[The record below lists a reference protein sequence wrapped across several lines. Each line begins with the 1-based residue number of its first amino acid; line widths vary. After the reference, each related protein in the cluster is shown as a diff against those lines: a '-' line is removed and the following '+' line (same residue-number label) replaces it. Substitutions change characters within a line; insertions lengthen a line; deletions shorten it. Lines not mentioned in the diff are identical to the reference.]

1 MPRKSRDVKRALTS
15 KGFREEK
22 RHHYYYY
29 YFFIYNGQK
38 VSAVYTKIS
47 HGDSEITDSLIALAK
62 QVRLNNAE
70 FCRFI
75 DCSLSA
81 NDYVRKLQQ
90 SGHL

>member
-38 VSAVYTKIS
+38 VSAVYTKM
-47 HGDSEITDSLIALAK
+47 AL
-62 QVRLNNAE
+62 
-70 FCRFI
+70 
-75 DCSLSA
+75 
-81 NDYVRKLQQ
+81 
-90 SGHL
+90 

>member
-1 MPRKSRDVKRALTS
+1 VPRKTRDVKRALTS

-22 RHHYYYY
+22 RDHYY
-29 YFFIYNGQK
+29 YFFTHNGQK

-47 HGDSEITDSLIALAK
+47 HGEAEITDNLISLMAK
-62 QVRLNNAE
+62 QVRLNNAD

-75 DCSLSA
+75 DCSLA
-81 NDYVRKLQQ
+81 ADDYVRKLQQ